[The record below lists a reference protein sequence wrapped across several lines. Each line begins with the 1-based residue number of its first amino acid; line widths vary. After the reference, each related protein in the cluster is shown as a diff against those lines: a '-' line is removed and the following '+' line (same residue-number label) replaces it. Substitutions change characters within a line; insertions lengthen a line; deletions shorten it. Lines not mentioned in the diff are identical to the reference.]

1 MRPKKFVDLD
11 LFGRALRLRWLW
23 FQWTAPERPWVGTEP
38 PVNAVD
44 KQLFRASTT
53 VTLGDGE
60 MASFWQSSWMDGH
73 APMDLYPAL
82 YRLAWRK
89 NRSVKEELM
98 NQSWTRGLWRM
109 ETVSE
114 MANFVELWD
123 KVQAVQLTANS
134 DTIKWKWTADG
145 VYTAKSAYVAQFQ
158 GSYSLFKGSHIWQAE
173 TEGKHKFFAWLFVQS
188 KILTADKLLVRNWPC
203 NPVCALCSQEPETAS
218 HLILHCSFARQ
229 IWDRMAAWTANL
241 IQIPAQGIA
250 ILDWWQK
257 ELVHLSKKAR
267 KLKAAMMIYGAW
279 NIWKARN
286 RRVFEQKTLTPA
298 EVMQEIKMEVNCR
311 KLACGGPELSSFN
324 D

>member
-1 MRPKKFVDLD
+1 MPTYFLTVFRPQKWAIKKIDKLRRSFLWKGTAETNGGRCLVRWTKTMRPKKFVDLD

-250 ILDWWQK
+250 ILDCQPPM
-257 ELVHLSKKAR
+257 L
-267 KLKAAMMIYGAW
+267 KL
-279 NIWKARN
+279 
-286 RRVFEQKTLTPA
+286 
-298 EVMQEIKMEVNCR
+298 
-311 KLACGGPELSSFN
+311 LAP
-324 D
+324 DRPIVAKD